1 MEELLWTATVKS
13 PFGIT
18 GEVKIHAHNDDCSY
32 LGKLKEVVLRAKD
45 GTEQRLAIQSFR
57 MQGSQALMKF
67 AGFDDPETARALN
80 GQHLLVERSKAAP
93 LKKGQ
98 YYVADLIGCVIWCM
112 KARLLQKWSA
122 VWMVLRPYCWKFR
135 TAEDQLY
142 MVPYLKEYI
151 GEVDLQNRTI
161 ELKDSLDSLVKIQ
174 IVTLF
179 PEMVEGFFEN
189 SNHEAGCAKRHCGV

>member
-45 GTEQRLAIQSFR
+45 GTEQRLTIQSFR

-98 YYVADLIGCVIWCM
+98 YYVADLIGC
-112 KARLLQKWSA
+112 
-122 VWMVLRPYCWKFR
+122 
-135 TAEDQLY
+135 
-142 MVPYLKEYI
+142 
-151 GEVDLQNRTI
+151 
-161 ELKDSLDSLVKIQ
+161 
-174 IVTLF
+174 TL
-179 PEMVEGFFEN
+179 EHEG
-189 SNHEAGCAKRHCGV
+189 

>member
-98 YYVADLIGCVIWCM
+98 YYVADLIGCAMVHEGETLAEVVSSIDG
-112 KARLLQKWSA
+112 AQAVLLE
-122 VWMVLRPYCWKFR
+122 VR
-135 TAEDQLY
+135 TADEHLF

-151 GEVDLQNRTI
+151 GEVDLKNRTI
-161 ELKDSLDSLVKIQ
+161 ELKTPWIL
-174 IVTLF
+174 
-179 PEMVEGFFEN
+179 
-189 SNHEAGCAKRHCGV
+189 A